1 MAEAAR
7 PSREDRVRLHQGEW
21 YPVSSDPDRVRVV
34 SEEASQADR
43 AEVVEAM
50 VAEATMMAFHTALP
64 LTTHLAPAAM
74 ARAVLIT
81 M

>member
-7 PSREDRVRLHQGEW
+7 RSREDRVRLHQGEW

-43 AEVVEAM
+43 AEVEAM

-64 LTTHLAPAAM
+64 LTTLLAPAAM